1 MKILHVYKTYLPDNF
16 EGISRV
22 IWEIAEGA
30 RAYGVESEVLSLS
43 SDPWPSTVLVG
54 HHLSHRAKQD
64 LFIASTAISF
74 SVLRRFR
81 ELAAGADLVHFHFPW
96 PMADLMQV
104 LGRHHRPA
112 IATYH
117 SDVVRQRLLGRLYRP
132 LMHRFL
138 GQLEAIV
145 ATSPAYAVTSPVL
158 QLYSD
163 KVRVIPLGISEA
175 PPPDAARLA
184 YWRDRLGTGF
194 LLFVGALRYYKGLTF
209 LNEAA
214 RLTALP
220 VVVAG
225 QGGLAEELKR
235 TRPDNLI
242 LLGRVSDEDKAAL
255 LALCG
260 VFVFPSQLRSEAFGV
275 SLLEAAQASKPMI
288 SCEIGTGTSYVNVHG
303 QTGLVVPPS
312 DSPALAEA
320 MTQLV
325 LNEAERVRM
334 GHNARQRYLDLF
346 TSTKM
351 AQAYSQV
358 YRDVLSRPRR

>member
-1 MKILHVYKTYLPDNF
+1 MCATVRGHGLLLTVVHKIWLRAPPWASIFRRVLRGLISSAVPPSGAWESSRRVKILHVYKTYLPDNF

-194 LLFVGALRYYKGLTF
+194 LLFVGALRYYKGLTI

-214 RLTALP
+214 RLTALRS
-220 VVVAG
+220 G
-225 QGGLAEELKR
+225 QRRRQGR
-235 TRPDNLI
+235 TPRPMRRV
-242 LLGRVSDEDKAAL
+242 RVSVSASIRGLRRVASRSSAGEQADD
-255 LALCG
+255 
-260 VFVFPSQLRSEAFGV
+260 QLRNRHR
-275 SLLEAAQASKPMI
+275 
-288 SCEIGTGTSYVNVHG
+288 Y
-303 QTGLVVPPS
+303 
-312 DSPALAEA
+312 
-320 MTQLV
+320 QL
-325 LNEAERVRM
+325 R
-334 GHNARQRYLDLF
+334 
-346 TSTKM
+346 
-351 AQAYSQV
+351 
-358 YRDVLSRPRR
+358 